1 MNPLPQSSTRGTRHL
16 VASADQL
23 AARAGDA
30 IFSKGGNAVDA
41 AIATNAAIAVTCPH
55 LCGLGGDLFALIHDG
70 HSVHALNSSGR
81 AGSGANAD
89 QLRAEGLT
97 TLPFRHDIR
106 VVTMPGCIDGWV
118 ALNERFGSM
127 PLTEVIQP
135 AIDLAEYGFPASP
148 LLVGAVR
155 QLDSRGAEALH
166 ELSSQATSVGAVVR
180 RPGVAR
186 ALRAVASGGR
196 DGFYLGEFGQSLKE
210 LGNGLFHDRDL
221 EQSSAEWV
229 TPLTSS
235 AFGVDLHTIPP
246 NSQGYLTLGAASL
259 LDGITLERP
268 MMIVGHISLSKHRR
282 SPDLIA
288 LKSWAIAPM
297 AMNFSL
303 PSQRGETCSTS
314 MQQARLVFARQM
326 EIRHISVP
334 RRPMGTRS
342 LLSSRMQPGLDAGL
356 QNPTRRSI
364 CTIED
369 SGFPLSP
376 AIQRYSG
383 QVGAPRIPCRQH
395 LQPVTG
401 SLCRYSARWEEMLSH
416 KFFCRSQ
423 PACFNINSH
432 PQKQF
437 TPPAGL
443 SPDRRLDSIR
453 GTTCHSSRCYSRV
466 IRRLPGGNALPPAVI
481 AYACNQSGIQHLDM
495 PTPSFVTSMVLPE
508 PPIRELG
515 SARALDAN
523 SSSAIHSTSTRVP
536 TSANDQRNSAS

>member
-259 LDGITLERP
+259 LDGIDLGETDDDRWAHLTIEASKVAGFDRP
-268 MMIVGHISLSKHRR
+268 QVLGDRADGNEL
-282 SPDLIA
+282 LA
-288 LKSWAIAPM
+288 AIA
-297 AMNFSL
+297 ARRDLLNVNAASKIGIRSTDGDTTYLCTAEADGYAVSL
-303 PSQRGETCSTS
+303 IQSNAAGFGCWLAEPNTQINLHNRG
-314 MQQARLVFARQM
+314 L
-326 EIRHISVP
+326 
-334 RRPMGTRS
+334 
-342 LLSSRMQPGLDAGL
+342 
-356 QNPTRRSI
+356 
-364 CTIED
+364 
-369 SGFPLSP
+369 GFPLSP

-443 SPDRRLDSIR
+443 SPDRPLGLIR
-453 GTTCHSSRCYSRV
+453 GTTCHISKCCSRV
-466 IRRLPGGNALPPAVI
+466 IRRLPGGSASLPAVI
-481 AYACNQSGIQHLDM
+481 AYACNQSGIQHLGM
-495 PTPSFVTSMVLPE
+495 RTPSFATSMAWPE
-508 PPIRELG
+508 LPIRELE
-515 SARALDAN
+515 SARVWDAN
-523 SSSAIHSTSTRVP
+523 SSSVIHSTSTRVP